1 MSSDL
6 SPVRSPLLGD
16 PSGSLPAIVAEDV
29 LDSTSDYGAINNE
42 EGNGDDGLGPYGGYL
57 LPKSQ
62 IIAVLVP
69 IYFLIFLASLDAT
82 ILSTLMTDIASD
94 LNAIPYISWIVTAYL
109 LSTSIVQP
117 LGKLSDIFGRKPSFL
132 LCIGVFTIGCLQCA
146 TATTVTSFTCGRF
159 LSGFAAGLNSLSSIT
174 SSDLVPLRARGVFQ
188 GLGNIFFAVGSAVGG
203 IAGGWIAE
211 NWGWRMAFW
220 CQVPI
225 GVFCFI
231 LIYFTLNLPTLP
243 HEVALKDVTL
253 SDKMKKIDVYGISL
267 VALNLLI
274 FIILTSTNLENIQF
288 YSLIVVLIFGVY
300 TLYQVESKHEYAI
313 IPVELMS
320 NRSVLGSTLANWFG
334 TMYAYVLMYYFP
346 VYLTTVK
353 GLNTGSLGIRSAP
366 NVLLCSLASIGSG
379 FYMKWSGRY
388 HTFSMIFQLIGIVGL
403 VYMIIRT
410 VPGNQ
415 LTIFEEYTLTGLS
428 LSAYVSMLTVTLLS
442 LIAAVPFEYQSSVT
456 SLQYA
461 FRSMGST
468 LGTSFSSYLFTSS
481 LSKNLVNSLTAAKP
495 DDVSTKTLNKV
506 INAAL
511 HDAKFIRSPN
521 APSWAFE
528 PMIYSYSFSCWISF
542 IFALAGCVAS
552 FVCICIIKE
561 NKLHSSVNRN

>member
-1 MSSDL
+1 MSHAL

-16 PSGSLPAIVAEDV
+16 ASTSLPGVVAEDV
-29 LDSTSDYGAINNE
+29 LDSTSDYGAITNE
-42 EGNGDDGLGPYGGYL
+42 EEEDLGPYGGYL
-57 LPKSQ
+57 LPRGKL
-62 IIAVLVP
+62 IAVLVP
-69 IYFLIFLASLDAT
+69 TYFLVFLASLDAT

-146 TATTVTSFTCGRF
+146 TATSVASFTCGRF

-174 SSDLVPLRARGVFQ
+174 ASDLVPLRARGVFQ

-211 NWGWRMAFW
+211 KWGWRMAFW

-225 GVFCFI
+225 GITCF
-231 LIYFTLNLPTLP
+231 LMIYFTLNLPTLP
-243 HEVALKDVTL
+243 HEIALKDVTL
-253 SDKMKKIDVYGISL
+253 GEKMKKIDVYGITL

-274 FIILTSTNLENIQF
+274 FIILASTPLNNIQF
-288 YSLIVVLIFGVY
+288 YSLIALFGFGLYV
-300 TLYQVESKHEYAI
+300 LYQVEAKHEYAI
-313 IPVELMS
+313 IPVVLMS
-320 NRSVLGSTLANWFG
+320 NRSVLGSALANWFG

-346 VYLTTVK
+346 VYLSTVN
-353 GLNTGSLGIRSAP
+353 GLTTGSVGVRSVP
-366 NVLLCSLASIGSG
+366 NIFLCSLASIGSG
-379 FYMKWSGRY
+379 FYMKWSGKY
-388 HTFSMIFQLIGIVGL
+388 LKFSLIYQFIGIIGL
-403 VYMIIRT
+403 VYMVMQT
-410 VPGNQ
+410 KPGHHIS
-415 LTIFEEYTLTGLS
+415 LIEEYFISGLS
-428 LSAYVSMLTVTLLS
+428 ISAYASMLTVTLLS

-481 LSKNLVNSLTAAKP
+481 LSTKLVSSLTAAKP
-495 DDVSTKTLNKV
+495 DDVSEKTLQKV

-511 HDAKFIRSPN
+511 HDAKYIRSPD
-521 APSWAFE
+521 APSWAFDS
-528 PMIYSYSFSCWISF
+528 MIYSYSFSCWVSF
-542 IFALAGCVAS
+542 IFALAGCVAC
-552 FVCICIIKE
+552 FVCISIIKE